1 MMISHPHNDE
11 LLQCSERLEGVFS
24 TVFEQLNALAEQVVT
39 VWDALAIEHRKPTS
53 KDLAFLQT
61 TIEERLSSNDTYV
74 HGTGVVLEP
83 GELADQELFLEW
95 FYRPA
100 SGKIA
105 PMMLNFNRQSENFYN
120 YQGMPWFTR
129 PKLTG
134 QPSIE
139 GPFVDLYGTELY
151 ILAFSVPIFAGG
163 HFVGVAAADIALH
176 EFDQLLTRCLLRMKN
191 EAFIING
198 EGRIVAANSANWF
211 VGNRAS
217 HPAAARVHQLQ
228 PLSINWSLVQLPAA
242 R

>member
-1 MMISHPHNDE
+1 MSTARHSDP
-11 LLQCSERLEGVFS
+11 LQQCGERLEVMFC
-24 TVFEQLNALAEQVVT
+24 TIFEQLYGLADEVVT
-39 VWDALAIEHRKPTS
+39 AWDRLDAEGRKPTS
-53 KDLAFLQT
+53 RDLAFLQAN
-61 TIEERLSSNDTYV
+61 IEASLASNDTYI

-95 FYRPA
+95 FYRP
-100 SGKIA
+100 SKGKIA
-105 PMMLNFNRQSENFYN
+105 PMLLNFNRQSESFYN

-134 QPSIE
+134 KPSIE

-151 ILAFSVPIFAGG
+151 ILAFSVPIYAQG

-211 VGNRAS
+211 VGNMAS
-217 HPAAARVHQLQ
+217 RPAAAKVHKLNPQ
-228 PLSINWSLVQLPAA
+228 SIEWSLVELPTL

>member
-1 MMISHPHNDE
+1 MITTE
-11 LLQCSERLEGVFS
+11 LNEERRQCTQRLEEVFS
-24 TVFEQLNALAEQVVT
+24 TVFEQLDTLAEHVVT
-39 VWDALAIEHRKPTS
+39 VWDALAVERRKPTS
-53 KDLAFLQT
+53 RDLAFLQA
-61 TIEERLSSNDTYV
+61 TIEERLSTNDTYIN
-74 HGTGVVLEP
+74 GTGVVLEP
-83 GELADQELFLEW
+83 GELADQELFLQW

-105 PMMLNFNRQSENFYN
+105 PMTLNFNRQSESFYN

-129 PKLTG
+129 PKLTL
-134 QPSIE
+134 QPSVE

-151 ILAFSVPIFAGG
+151 ILAFSVPILVGG

-176 EFDQLLTRCLLRMKN
+176 EFDPVLTRCLLRMKN

-211 VGNRAS
+211 VGNMAS
-217 HPAAARVHQLQ
+217 RPAAAKVHKLE
-228 PLSINWSLVQLPAA
+228 PLSIDWSLVELPTP

>member
-1 MMISHPHNDE
+1 MEAIF
-11 LLQCSERLEGVFS
+11 CK
-24 TVFEQLNALAEQVVT
+24 VFEQLNTLAEDVVT
-39 VWDALAIEHRKPTS
+39 VWNALDAEGRKPTS
-53 KDLAFLQT
+53 KDLAFLQA
-61 TIEERLSSNDTYV
+61 TIEERLSQDDNYI

-83 GELADQELFLEW
+83 GELADQELFIEW
-95 FYRPA
+95 FYRPS

-105 PMMLNFNRQSENFYN
+105 PMMLNFNRQSESFYN

-134 QPSIE
+134 EASVE

-211 VGNRAS
+211 VGNMAS
-217 HPAAARVHQLQ
+217 RPITYKGAAAKVHKLE
-228 PLSINWSLVQLPAA
+228 PLSIEWSLVELPVPRQAA
-242 R
+242 TP

>member
-1 MMISHPHNDE
+1 MITVEQNEE
-11 LLQCSERLEGVFS
+11 LHQCAQRLEAIFC
-24 TVFEQLNALAEQVVT
+24 TLFEQLNSLAGEVVT
-39 VWDALAIEHRKPTS
+39 VWEALDAEGRKPTS
-53 KDLAFLQT
+53 KDLAFLQA
-61 TIEERLSSNDTYV
+61 TIEARLLANDSYI

-95 FYRPA
+95 FYRPS
-100 SGKIA
+100 SGKVA
-105 PMMLNFNRQSENFYN
+105 PMMLNFNRQSESFYN

-134 QPSIE
+134 EASIE

-151 ILAFSVPIFAGG
+151 ILAFSVPIVAKG

-191 EAFIING
+191 EAFIINA

-211 VGNRAS
+211 VGNIAS
-217 HPAAARVHQLQ
+217 RPAAANVRKLE
-228 PLSINWSLVQLPAA
+228 PLSIEWSLVELPTP

>member
-1 MMISHPHNDE
+1 MITTQMNDE
-11 LLQCSERLEGVFS
+11 LGQCAQRLEDIFCKVFA
-24 TVFEQLNALAEQVVT
+24 QLNTLAEEVVT
-39 VWDALAIEHRKPTS
+39 VWNALDAEGKKPTS
-53 KDLAFLQT
+53 KDLAFLQP
-61 TIEERLSSNDTYV
+61 TIEERLSGNDNYI

-95 FYRPA
+95 FYRPS
-100 SGKIA
+100 SGKVA
-105 PMMLNFNRQSENFYN
+105 PMMLNFNRQSESFYN

-134 QPSIE
+134 EASVE

-211 VGNRAS
+211 VGNMAS
-217 HPAAARVHQLQ
+217 RPAAAKVHKLK
-228 PLSINWSLVQLPAA
+228 PLSIEWSLVELQVP

>member
-1 MMISHPHNDE
+1 MTTMGKNDE
-11 LLQCSERLEGVFS
+11 LRQCTQRLEDILCK
-24 TVFEQLNALAEQVVT
+24 VFEQLNTLAEEVVT
-39 VWDALAIEHRKPTS
+39 VWSTLDAEGKKPTS
-53 KDLAFLQT
+53 KDLGFLQP
-61 TIEERLSSNDTYV
+61 TIEERLSEHDNYI

-95 FYRPA
+95 FYRPS
-100 SGKIA
+100 SGKVA
-105 PMMLNFNRQSENFYN
+105 PMMLNFNRQSESFYN

-134 QPSIE
+134 EASVE

-176 EFDQLLTRCLLRMKN
+176 EFDQLLTRCLLCMKN

-198 EGRIVAANSANWF
+198 EGRIIAANSANWF
-211 VGNRAS
+211 VGNMANR
-217 HPAAARVHQLQ
+217 PAAAKVHKLK
-228 PLSINWSLVQLPAA
+228 PLSIEWSLVELPVP